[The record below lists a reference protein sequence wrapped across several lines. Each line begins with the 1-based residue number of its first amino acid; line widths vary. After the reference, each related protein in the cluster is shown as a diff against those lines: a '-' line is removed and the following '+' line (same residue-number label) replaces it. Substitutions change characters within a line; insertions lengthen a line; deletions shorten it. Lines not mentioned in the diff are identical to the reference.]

1 MFSFL
6 MLVSAKVMR
15 TPKAWHKIMQ
25 STRKKDVP
33 GTPAARCVPMDVKKR
48 HRALRQFCL
57 PCSHAR
63 TVFSPALNMYFPV
76 SNVITMV
83 GSVSE
88 ETVETTEAD
97 QAIVLRCE
105 VLELLRRACK
115 ARWFCR
121 GGRKYLQCRRALVY
135 IIPARLETDDEES
148 QPGWEQDKS
157 KTRTSCNNRRK
168 HYSLTP
174 NPLGRYDRFPVGVCP
189 KIT

>member
-1 MFSFL
+1 MP
-6 MLVSAKVMR
+6 SAG
-15 TPKAWHKIMQ
+15 
-25 STRKKDVP
+25 KKHVP

-48 HRALRQFCL
+48 HCALRQFRL
-57 PCSHAR
+57 LCSHAR

-97 QAIVLRCE
+97 QAILRRE
-105 VLELLRRACK
+105 VVELLRRACK

-121 GGRKYLQCRRALVY
+121 GGRKYLQCRRALVH
-135 IIPARLETDDEES
+135 IIPARLKTDDEES
-148 QPGWEQDKS
+148 RLGREQDKS
-157 KTRTSCNNRRK
+157 KTRSSCNNRGK

-174 NPLGRYDRFPVGVCP
+174 NSLGRF
-189 KIT
+189 IIF